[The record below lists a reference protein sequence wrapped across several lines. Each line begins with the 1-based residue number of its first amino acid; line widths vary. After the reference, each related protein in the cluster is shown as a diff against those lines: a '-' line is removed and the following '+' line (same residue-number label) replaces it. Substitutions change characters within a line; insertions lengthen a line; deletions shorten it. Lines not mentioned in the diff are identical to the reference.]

1 MTDRPARASYS
12 ILKQLVQ
19 LLPKNLA
26 DVLGKEYKIQVRK
39 FSVWSQIVSLLYGHL
54 SRAYSLNE
62 ICDAIAMHLG
72 QWCTFRNATAPKRN
86 TFANANKTRNPA
98 AIEAFYWHTVDHL
111 QKLSPRF
118 GVGRKCRG
126 FLHRLNRNIYAI
138 DSTTIQLVLNCID
151 WAKHRAKKAAAKA
164 HIRINVATM
173 LPTFVIAEDAAHH
186 DSKRAEALCS
196 TMKEGDVLLAD
207 RAYDE
212 FGFLHSLTERGIF
225 FVVREKDKTRFKL
238 VQEQKVT
245 AKGVIADQIIK
256 LSGTNT
262 SSKYVTL
269 LRRVTALV
277 EVDGKEQT
285 LVFLTNNMNWSP
297 RTIAEL
303 YRARWNIELFF
314 KELKQTVQLQ
324 DFIGYSQNAVKWQI
338 WSGLLTHL
346 LLRFSKYVSGWSHS
360 FSRLCGIIHS
370 VVWSKM
376 NLASMLKFYGIAG
389 APHRPVPIPEQP
401 YLQGFEPCTSQFMG

>member
-1 MTDRPARASYS
+1 M
-12 ILKQLVQ
+12 Q
-19 LLPKNLA
+19 LLPKNTA
-26 DVLGKEYKIQVRK
+26 SDLGKKFKIQVRK

-54 SRAYSLNE
+54 TRAYSLNE
-62 ICDAIAMHLG
+62 ICDAVAMHLG
-72 QWCTFRNATAPKRN
+72 QWGTFRSATAPKRN
-86 TFANANKTRNPA
+86 TFAYANKTRNPA
-98 AIEAFYWHTVDHL
+98 VMEKFYWLTVEHL
-111 QKLSPRF
+111 QGLCPCF
-118 GVGRKCRG
+118 GRGRKCKG

-186 DSKRAEALCS
+186 DAKRAEALCA

-212 FGFLHSLTERGIF
+212 FGFLHSLTERGVF
-225 FVVREKDKTRFKL
+225 FVVREKDKTLFKV

-245 AKGVIADQIIK
+245 AKGVIADQLVR
-256 LSGTNT
+256 LSGPHT
-262 SSKYVTL
+262 SSKYDTP

-277 EVDGKEQT
+277 EVEGKERQM
-285 LVFLTNNMNWSP
+285 VFLTNNMKWSP

-338 WSGLLTHL
+338 WSGLLAHL
-346 LLRFSKYVSGWSHS
+346 LLRFSQYVSGWNHS

-370 VVWSKM
+370 VVWSKI
-376 NLASMLKFYGIAG
+376 NLTSMLQLYGIAG

-401 YLQGFEPCTSQFMG
+401 YLQGFEPHTSQFMG